1 MASEPRALGQPGAGA
16 RRDLVA
22 NPPEHLKP
30 VFLTARGARRIL
42 EAPVQALRGKMGQG
56 SFALSHSVMT

>member
-30 VFLTARGARRIL
+30 LL
-42 EAPVQALRGKMGQG
+42 
-56 SFALSHSVMT
+56 ALSHSVMT